1 MGYNTEVITNM
12 PNTEIQIARADGRYY
27 IVEMIGDEG
36 RHNVLGEFDAGMMN
50 QLAGFCYEQ
59 RAADFEDF
67 RMWQRRGAV
76 IPPTPDGVEDL

>member
-50 QLAGFCYEQ
+50 QLAGFCYE
-59 RAADFEDF
+59 
-67 RMWQRRGAV
+67 
-76 IPPTPDGVEDL
+76 